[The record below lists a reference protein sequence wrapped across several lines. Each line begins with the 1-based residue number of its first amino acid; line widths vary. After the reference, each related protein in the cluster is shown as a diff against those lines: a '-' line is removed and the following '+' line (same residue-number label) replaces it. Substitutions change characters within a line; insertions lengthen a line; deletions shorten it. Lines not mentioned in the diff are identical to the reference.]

1 MNWSRRRALS
11 ALAGGLAASVA
22 GCAGSGDDGPPSP
35 DARDRQRTVE
45 DYELER
51 VRSTDAAVLF
61 TQADELPTPVES
73 DDRRSGRPAGTH
85 EHVYVVSGDDLDDLT
100 FGDVPEAARLREFA
114 AATDF
119 ESASVYLFSTPVSAC
134 HEIRVQSI
142 ALRADGDPDGD
153 FCRATLP
160 ADVECGTD
168 DFDTVGLAIRLPVAQ
183 ESVSGHSAG
192 TSSSCRRP
200 PGRVAFEA
208 TVTPTDGGD
217 GS

>member
-22 GCAGSGDDGPPSP
+22 GCSGSDDGPPSP
-35 DARDRQRTVE
+35 DHRDRQRTVE
-45 DYELER
+45 DYELEQ
-51 VRSTDAAVLF
+51 VRNADAAVLF
-61 TQADELPTPVES
+61 TEADELPTPVEI
-73 DDRRSGRPAGTH
+73 DDRRSGRPPGTYGST
-85 EHVYVVSGDDLDDLT
+85 YVVSADDLADLT
-100 FGDVPEAARLREFA
+100 FGDVPEADQLREFV

-119 ESASVYLFSTPVSAC
+119 ESASVYLFSTPVTAC
-134 HEIRVQSI
+134 HEIRVQSV
-142 ALRADGDPDGD
+142 ALDPDGDPDGD

-183 ESVSGHSAG
+183 ESVSGHSTG

-200 PGRVAFEA
+200 PGRVGFEA
-208 TVTPTDGGD
+208 TVTPAGGGD

>member
-22 GCAGSGDDGPPSP
+22 GCAGSGDGPPSP
-35 DARDRQRTVE
+35 DVHARQRPVE
-45 DYELER
+45 DYELGR
-51 VRSTDAAVLF
+51 VRNAAAAVLF
-61 TQADELPTPVES
+61 TRADEPPTPVES
-73 DDRRSGRPAGTH
+73 DDRRSGRPAGTY
-85 EHVYVVSGDDLDDLT
+85 EHVYLVSGDDLDDLT
-100 FGDVPEAARLREFA
+100 FGDVPEARRLREFA

-119 ESASVYLFSTPVSAC
+119 ESASVYLFSTPVTTC
-134 HEIRVQSI
+134 HEIRVQSV
-142 ALRADGDPDGD
+142 ALDPDGDPDGD

-168 DFDTVGLAIRLPVAQ
+168 DFETVSLAIRLPVAP

-192 TSSSCRRP
+192 MSSSCRRP

-208 TVTPTDGGD
+208 TVTPAEGG
-217 GS
+217 